1 MSKKCPIM
9 RRMKEKFEQR
19 QTIYLL
25 RGMPVIGRLDGIKF
39 SSYTA
44 ELNDKFSHEFMEVM
58 NETGIFLAKLIQGCQ
73 MLYIQSDEISVL
85 LHDYKNLQ
93 SEAWRNYN
101 LNKMI
106 SDSASEA
113 GARFSLNSWKI
124 WGDKT
129 RKIENQRFAKFDSRF
144 TNYSEKEV
152 NNYFVARQRDCIKN
166 SIQALG
172 QTLFTHK
179 ELDRKNMS
187 QVQDMCFEKGHNW
200 NDLPV
205 SYKRG
210 RCIIKE
216 NYIQSNTKTGNPV
229 IRSRWIVDNNIP
241 DFSKD
246 KNYIEQYLAVNY

>member
-1 MSKKCPIM
+1 MSNCPIM
-9 RRMKEKFEQR
+9 HRLKRNYEER
-19 QTIYLL
+19 QTPYLL
-25 RGMPVIGRLDGIKF
+25 RRIPVIGRLDGITF

-44 ELNDKFSHEFMEVM
+44 GLKDKFSPEFMQVM
-58 NETGIFLAKLIQGCQ
+58 NETGIFLAKLMQGCQ
-73 MLYIQSDEISVL
+73 FIYIQSDEISVL

-101 LNKMI
+101 LNKMV

-113 GARFSLNSWKI
+113 GGRFSLNSWKI

-129 RKIENQRFAKFDSRF
+129 PKIENQKFAKFDSRF
-144 TNYSEKEV
+144 TNYPENEV
-152 NNYFVARQRDCIKN
+152 NNYFVARQRDCVKN

-172 QTLFTHK
+172 QTLYSHK

-200 NDLPV
+200 NELPN

-210 RCIIKE
+210 RCIVKE
-216 NYIQSNTKTGNPV
+216 SYIHSYTNTGSPV
-229 IRSRWIVDNNIP
+229 IRSRWIVDDNIP
-241 DFSKD
+241 EFSKD
-246 KNYIEQYLAVNY
+246 KNYVEQYLAVNY